1 MDIARIF
8 DVEQIGTT
16 VVLNLRRG
24 LSEIEFD
31 EAPPDVAR
39 LLELLRK
46 EQVAHVVV
54 DCHEIDFLRSTAV
67 GFFVILWQR
76 IKGRGG
82 LLVFC
87 NASAKAKDVLA
98 TTKLDRI
105 WRVCGSRADALAE
118 IDAWRG

>member
-8 DVEQIGTT
+8 DVEQVGTT

-46 EQVAHVVV
+46 EQVANIVV

-87 NASAKAKDVLA
+87 NVSAKAKDVLA

-105 WRVCGSRADALAE
+105 WRVCGSRVDAMAAIE
-118 IDAWRG
+118 K